1 MKEVL
6 LRPERCVG
14 CKSCELAC
22 VVVHSASLSLVGTL
36 SEPSPPAKRIYA
48 GIWEGRKFALNCR
61 HCEYPLSM
69 QVCPTGALS
78 KDKITG
84 IVAHNTALCIGCGM
98 CQVSCPFGI
107 ISHPADSKTIV
118 KCDRCPDRAVP
129 ACVEA
134 CHTQALL
141 FADNEEYMKDKR
153 SAVARQMLTTERAAA
168 Q

>member
-22 VVVHSASLSLVGTL
+22 AVAHSSSQTL
-36 SEPSPPAKRIYA
+36 LGAINESPLPVKRIYA
-48 GIWEGRKFALNCR
+48 GIWEGRKYALNCR
-61 HCEYPLSM
+61 HCEYPLCM

-78 KDKITG
+78 KESGTG
-84 IVAHNTALCIGCGM
+84 IVAHNTELCIGCGM

-107 ISHPADSKTIV
+107 ISHPAYSKTIV
-118 KCDRCPDRAVP
+118 KCDRCPGRELP

-141 FADNEEYMKDKR
+141 FADNSEYMQARR
-153 SAVARQMLTTERAAA
+153 SATARQMLNPEKSAAG
-168 Q
+168 